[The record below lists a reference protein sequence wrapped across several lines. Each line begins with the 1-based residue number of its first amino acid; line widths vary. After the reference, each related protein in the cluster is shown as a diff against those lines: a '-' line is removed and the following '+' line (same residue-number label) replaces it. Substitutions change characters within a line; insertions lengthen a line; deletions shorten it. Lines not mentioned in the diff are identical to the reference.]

1 MGDSK
6 GILRSQ
12 AFQAL
17 PGYPLAGIP
26 ELKRKLLAEG
36 VDLIDLGAGDADLLP
51 PEPALAAIRSA
62 VSESA
67 MSRYGFQ
74 LGLPAFRDAV
84 AGWMQRRFGFDV
96 DPKTQIAPLIGS
108 KEGIAHLPLAFLNPG
123 EMALVPDPG
132 YQAYAGGVLLAK
144 GIPHLMPL
152 EAEHGDLAQFRG
164 VSDDVLSRCKLLYL
178 NYPNNPTTALASS
191 EYLTDAVAFCREH
204 QIVLVFDNA
213 YSEIAFDGYRPPSIF
228 EIDGAWDVAIEYHS
242 FSKTYNMTGWRLGW
256 ATGNPD
262 LIATLTKVKTFL
274 DTGAFLGIQAAGV
287 AALESWPD
295 WVPQNV
301 ARFQARRDALVEG
314 LHQIGWGVDPPKAT
328 MYLWAPVPTDEP
340 SEVYTT
346 RVLKETGVVLL
357 PGAALGTAGEG
368 YVRLALTQDPDRLRE
383 AARRIG
389 DVS

>member
-1 MGDSK
+1 MADSK
-6 GILRSQ
+6 GIRRSQ
-12 AFQAL
+12 AFQSL

-26 ELKRKLLAEG
+26 ELKRSLLADG

-51 PEPALAAIRSA
+51 PDPALSAIRSA
-62 VSESA
+62 VSDSS
-67 MSRYGFQ
+67 MSRYAFQ
-74 LGLPAFRDAV
+74 LGLPAFREALAD
-84 AGWMQRRFGFDV
+84 WMERRFGFRV
-96 DPKTQIAPLIGS
+96 DAKTQLTPLIGS
-108 KEGIAHLPLAFLNPG
+108 KEGIAHLPLAFLDPG
-123 EMALVPDPG
+123 ETALIPDPG

-152 EAEHGDLAQFRG
+152 RTEDEGLAQFR
-164 VSDDVLSRCKLLYL
+164 DVPQEVLERCKLLYL
-178 NYPNNPTTALASS
+178 NYPNNPTTALASA
-191 EYLTDAVAFCREH
+191 EYLADAVAFCREH
-204 QIVLVFDNA
+204 HLVLVFDNA

-256 ATGNPD
+256 AVGNPD
-262 LIATLTKVKTFL
+262 LISTLSKVKTFT

-287 AALESWPD
+287 AALGAWED
-295 WVPQNV
+295 WVPKNV
-301 ARFQARRDALVEG
+301 ARFQSRRDALVEG
-314 LHQIGWGVDPPKAT
+314 LLQVGWQVEPPKAT

-346 RVLKETGVVLL
+346 RVLRETGVVLL
-357 PGAALGTAGEG
+357 PGAALGSAGEN

-389 DVS
+389 EAS